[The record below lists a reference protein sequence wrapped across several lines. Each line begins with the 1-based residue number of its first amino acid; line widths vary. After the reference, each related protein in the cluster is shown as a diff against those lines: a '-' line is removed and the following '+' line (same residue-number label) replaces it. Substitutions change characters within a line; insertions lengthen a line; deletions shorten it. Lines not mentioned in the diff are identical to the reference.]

1 MFNTDMFSENCFCTL
16 KEIQVGSHEFSRNRK
31 KLWQI
36 FSHDLWA
43 WNQKIVVHGIW
54 NLRACIHEDC
64 EKVKLNRKKY
74 SERIIMSFK
83 QRKIKFKP
91 RKKLKHNIYTVQS
104 TFHVV
109 LCLLSTYWDIHQF
122 GRLFIS
128 NLSKMLKFAA
138 THRKMTNK
146 TKHQLISK
154 GVW

>member
-1 MFNTDMFSENCFCTL
+1 MFNNMFSENCFCTL
-16 KEIQVGSHEFSRNRK
+16 KEIQVGSHEFSWNRK
-31 KLWQI
+31 KLLQI
-36 FSHDLWA
+36 VSHDLWA
-43 WNQKIVVHGIW
+43 WNQKIVIHGIW
-54 NLRACIHEDC
+54 NPRACIHEDG

-91 RKKLKHNIYTVQS
+91 RKKLKHNIYTVQN

-109 LCLLSTYWDIHQF
+109 LCLLSTYWDIHHF

-138 THRKMTNK
+138 THGKMTNK